1 MDDTRFYPLDV
12 TAYALAQRFIGV
24 KEIPGEKDHPLIVW
38 WLSLCNLPEFPDE
51 TPWCSAF
58 VNGVC
63 WLLDE
68 WGIPRTD
75 SARARS
81 WLRVGESVPSIR
93 EARVGWDI
101 VILKRG
107 TGPQPGPEVINA
119 PGHVGF
125 YAGCDH
131 EGRVRLLGGN
141 QSNAVNIKSFSVGDI
156 LGIRRLRKTY

>member
-1 MDDTRFYPLDV
+1 MTMSSDFIEIRL
-12 TAYALAQRFIGV
+12 TAFDIASSFLGI

-38 WLSLCNLPEFPDE
+38 WLSLCKLEEQPDE

-63 WLLDE
+63 WLLRD
-68 WGIPRTD
+68 WRIPRTD

-81 WLRVGESVPSIR
+81 WLKVGKTVPLFRDAEI
-93 EARVGWDI
+93 GWDI

-107 TGPQPGPEVINA
+107 PGPQPGPEIINA

-125 YAGCDH
+125 FAGFDNS
-131 EGRVRLLGGN
+131 GRIKLLGGN
-141 QSNAVNIKSFSVGDI
+141 QSNAVNIQSFSVGDVI
-156 LGIRRLRKTY
+156 GIRRLRG